1 VQSGATPIA
10 LDVKN
15 WKLEL
20 VEVWI
25 QSSMWLSNLQ
35 VATHEQ
41 QNKIY
46 KRWMV
51 KIGC

>member
-1 VQSGATPIA
+1 MEMLNGQWALNGNPLKNNPRFEKIVQSGATPIA

-25 QSSMWLSNLQ
+25 QSSM
-35 VATHEQ
+35 
-41 QNKIY
+41 
-46 KRWMV
+46 
-51 KIGC
+51 